1 MKKSTIT
8 GPVITLGAAAALG
21 ITLFSINVTREETP
35 APRPA
40 AVVAATP
47 APKPVTPAT
56 PSTPRLAPFP
66 AKVQYHSDIPTKRGN
81 LTLDIKVDG
90 ATATAYACDN
100 KGIEAWLAGSAV
112 NGEMTL
118 KSTDG
123 TSRLTGRHEGSTVV
137 GNLSIGDKQWAF
149 TAATVPGR
157 DDV

>member
-1 MKKSTIT
+1 MKKSAIT

-21 ITLFSINVTREETP
+21 ITLFSINVTQEEAP

-47 APKPVTPAT
+47 APTPVT

-66 AKVQYHSDIPTKRGN
+66 VKVQYHSDIPTKRGH

-112 NGEMTL
+112 DGEMTL

-123 TSRLTGRHEGSTVV
+123 TSRLSGRHEGSTVV

-149 TAATVPGR
+149 TAAIVPGR

>member
-1 MKKSTIT
+1 MKKSAIT

-21 ITLFSINVTREETP
+21 ITLFSINVTQEETP

-47 APKPVTPAT
+47 APTPV
-56 PSTPRLAPFP
+56 TPRLAPFP
-66 AKVQYHSDIPTKRGN
+66 VKVQYHSEIPTKRGD

-90 ATATAYACDN
+90 ATVTAYACDN

-149 TAATVPGR
+149 TAATVPDR